1 MVEKKIE
8 LRRRR
13 ARHKKLSKLKIKLA
27 GAKEQRDRDTILGK
41 IGVISPW
48 WREPAK

>member
-13 ARHKKLSKLKIKLA
+13 ARHKKLLKLKDKLTA
-27 GAKEQRDRDTILGK
+27 VKDPREKDAILSK
-41 IGVISPW
+41 IHVISPW
-48 WREPAK
+48 WQEPK